1 VKKEP
6 IFWEAAMANARAKT
20 RSIHNRKFP
29 GLDRL
34 IAMLE
39 TMNSD
44 EIARELKVTRHTV
57 TNWVRRHDL
66 QHKAL
71 RIRYVREMEREL
83 RAERRRI
90 AELEHVGKIE
100 GGAAAFYA
108 RKRMSAAEGI
118 NGWRWTRPWNAET
131 ISAS

>member
-1 VKKEP
+1 MKEM
-6 IFWEAAMANARAKT
+6 IFWETSMANARTKA
-20 RSIHNRKFP
+20 RRIHNRKFP

-90 AELEHVGKIE
+90 AEAEHVGKIE
-100 GGAAAFYA
+100 GGIAAIYA
-108 RKRMSAAEGI
+108 KKRMSDAEGI
-118 NGWRWTRPWNAET
+118 NGWRWSRPWNAET

>member
-1 VKKEP
+1 MKEI
-6 IFWEAAMANARAKT
+6 IFWETSMAAARTKT
-20 RSIHNRKFP
+20 RRIHNRKFP

-71 RIRYVREMEREL
+71 RIRYVREKEREL

-90 AELEHVGKIE
+90 AEAEHVGKIE
-100 GGAAAFYA
+100 GGIAALHA
-108 RKRMSAAEGI
+108 RTKMSKAQGI
-118 NGWRWTRPWNAET
+118 NGWRWSRPWNAE
-131 ISAS
+131 IIAAS

>member
-1 VKKEP
+1 
-6 IFWEAAMANARAKT
+6 MANARAKT

-71 RIRYVREMEREL
+71 RIRFVREMEREL

-100 GGAAAFYA
+100 GGIAAIYA
-108 RKRMSAAEGI
+108 KKRMSAAEGI
-118 NGWRWTRPWNAET
+118 NGWRWTRPW
-131 ISAS
+131 SSHFDCVL

>member
-1 VKKEP
+1 MKKEP

-100 GGAAAFYA
+100 GGIAAIYA
-108 RKRMSAAEGI
+108 KKRMSAAEGI
-118 NGWRWTRPWNAET
+118 NGWRWTRPW
-131 ISAS
+131 SSHFDCVL

>member
-1 VKKEP
+1 MKEM
-6 IFWEAAMANARAKT
+6 IFWETSMANARTKAG
-20 RSIHNRKFP
+20 RIHNRKFP

-66 QHKAL
+66 QHKAM

-90 AELEHVGKIE
+90 AEAEHVGKIE
-100 GGAAAFYA
+100 GGIAALYA
-108 RKRMSAAEGI
+108 RKRMSDAEGI
-118 NGWRWTRPWNAET
+118 NGWRYSRPWIAET
-131 ISAS
+131 TSAS

>member
-1 VKKEP
+1 M
-6 IFWEAAMANARAKT
+6 FWEEAMANARAKT
-20 RSIHNRKFP
+20 RRVHNRKFP
-29 GLDRL
+29 GVERL
-34 IAMLE
+34 TVLLE

-44 EIARELKVTRHTV
+44 ELARELKVTRHTI
-57 TNWVRRHDL
+57 TNWIRRHNL
-66 QHKAL
+66 REKAVK
-71 RIRYVREMEREL
+71 ISYTREQAIEA

-100 GGAAAFYA
+100 GGIAALYA

-118 NGWRWTRPWNAET
+118 NGWRWSRPWIAET

>member
-1 VKKEP
+1 MKEM
-6 IFWEAAMANARAKT
+6 IFWETSMANARTKA
-20 RSIHNRKFP
+20 RRIHNRKFP

-100 GGAAAFYA
+100 GGIAAIYA
-108 RKRMSAAEGI
+108 KKRMSAAEGI
-118 NGWRWTRPWNAET
+118 NGWRYSRPWIAQT

>member
-1 VKKEP
+1 MKEM
-6 IFWEAAMANARAKT
+6 IFWETSMANARTKA
-20 RSIHNRKFP
+20 RRIHNRKFP

-90 AELEHVGKIE
+90 AEAEHVGKIE
-100 GGAAAFYA
+100 GGIAAIYA

-118 NGWRWTRPWNAET
+118 NGWRYSRPWIAQT

>member
-1 VKKEP
+1 MKKEP

-71 RIRYVREMEREL
+71 RIRFVREMEREL

-100 GGAAAFYA
+100 GGIAAIYA
-108 RKRMSAAEGI
+108 KKRMSAAEGI
-118 NGWRWTRPWNAET
+118 NGWRWTRPW
-131 ISAS
+131 SSHFDCVL

>member
-1 VKKEP
+1 MQEMLS
-6 IFWEAAMANARAKT
+6 WETSMAAALTKAR
-20 RSIHNRKFP
+20 RLHNRKFP

-34 IAMLE
+34 LAMLE

-71 RIRYVREMEREL
+71 RIRFVREMEREL

-100 GGAAAFYA
+100 GGIAAIYA
-108 RKRMSAAEGI
+108 KKRMSAAEGI
-118 NGWRWTRPWNAET
+118 NGWRWSRPFDCVL
-131 ISAS
+131 

>member
-1 VKKEP
+1 
-6 IFWEAAMANARAKT
+6 MANARAKT

-100 GGAAAFYA
+100 GGIAAIYA
-108 RKRMSAAEGI
+108 KKRMSAAEGI
-118 NGWRWTRPWNAET
+118 NGWRWTRPW
-131 ISAS
+131 SSHFDCVL

>member
-1 VKKEP
+1 
-6 IFWEAAMANARAKT
+6 MANARTKA
-20 RSIHNRKFP
+20 RRIHNRKFP

-90 AELEHVGKIE
+90 AEAEHVGKIE
-100 GGAAAFYA
+100 GGIAALHA
-108 RKRMSAAEGI
+108 RTKMSAAQGI
-118 NGWRWTRPWNAET
+118 NGWRWSRPWNVQNIFAN
-131 ISAS
+131 